1 MELSKP
7 IEISKIKVVQDKRP
21 NRRAYI
27 AEFDEPVH
35 YGVHGG
41 VKDFYKAVPEQEY
54 PSTLDHIVSAA
65 GG

>member
-1 MELSKP
+1 MGKP
-7 IEISKIKVVQDKRP
+7 IEVSNIKIIQDERP

-27 AEFDEPVH
+27 AGFEEPFY

-41 VKDFYKAVPEQEY
+41 VKEFYKASPELEY

>member
-1 MELSKP
+1 MDKP
-7 IEISKIKVVQDKRP
+7 IEISNIRIEQDKDK

-27 AEFDEPVH
+27 ADFKEPIH

-41 VKDFYKAVPEQEY
+41 VKDFYQASPEVEQ
-54 PSTLDHIVSAA
+54 PSTLDHIVAAA

>member
-1 MELSKP
+1 MSKP
-7 IEISKIKVVQDKRP
+7 IEISKIKVIQDERP
-21 NRRAYI
+21 SRRAYI
-27 AEFDEPVH
+27 ADFEEPVR

-41 VKDFYKAVPEQEY
+41 VKEFYKAVPEEEQ

>member
-1 MELSKP
+1 MSDP
-7 IEISKIKVVQDKRP
+7 IEISRITIIQEERP

-27 AEFDEPVH
+27 ADFEEPVY

-41 VKDFYKAVPEQEY
+41 VKEFYKAVPETEH

>member
-1 MELSKP
+1 MKKEP
-7 IEISKIKVVQDKRP
+7 IEISKIKIYQDERP

-27 AEFDEPVH
+27 SGFEEPVR

-41 VKDFYKAVPEQEY
+41 VKDFYGAVPEEEH

>member
-1 MELSKP
+1 MAEP
-7 IEISKIKVVQDKRP
+7 IEISKIRIYQDERP

-27 AEFDEPVH
+27 GNFEEPFH

-41 VKDFYKAVPEQEY
+41 VKDFYKTEPETEY
-54 PSTLDHIVSAA
+54 PSTLDHVVAAA

>member
-1 MELSKP
+1 MEKP
-7 IEISKIKVVQDKRP
+7 IEIANIRIEQDKGK

-27 AEFDEPVH
+27 AHFEEPVQ

-41 VKDFYKAVPEQEY
+41 VREFYNASPEEEY
-54 PSTLDHIVSAA
+54 PSTLDHIVAAA

>member
-1 MELSKP
+1 MSKP
-7 IEISKIKVVQDKRP
+7 IEIANIRIEQDKGK

-27 AEFDEPVH
+27 ANFEEPVQ

-41 VKDFYKAVPEQEY
+41 VKEFYKATPEEEY
-54 PSTLDHIVSAA
+54 PSTLDHIVAAA

>member
-1 MELSKP
+1 MSQP
-7 IEISKIKVVQDKRP
+7 IEIANIRIEQDKGK

-27 AEFDEPVH
+27 ADFEEPVQ

-41 VKDFYKAVPEQEY
+41 VKEFYKATPDEEY
-54 PSTLDHIVSAA
+54 PSTLDHIVAAA